1 MSNVHHLTRG
11 YLDRLCGVL
20 FTGALEL
27 DRSRLILTERVDVF
41 SIGDR
46 IIAPPTPGAL
56 DPAYRE
62 GGPGEVVGVRE
73 DTASGE
79 PFVYVVLDDSS
90 DGAQPFRADELKR
103 EPTV

>member
-1 MSNVHHLTRG
+1 MSNIHHLNR
-11 YLDRLCGVL
+11 DNMQQLCRVL
-20 FTGALEL
+20 FTDPLEL

-46 IIAPPTPGAL
+46 IIAPATPGAL

-90 DGAQPFRADELKR
+90 DAPQPFRADELKR

>member
-1 MSNVHHLTRG
+1 MSNIHHLNPAHVRAPLPAWHG
-11 YLDRLCGVL
+11 DPLDHRPV
-20 FTGALEL
+20 
-27 DRSRLILTERVDVF
+27 ILQRTEVF
-41 SIGDR
+41 QIGDR
-46 IIAPPTPGAL
+46 VIVPPTPGAI

-79 PFVYVVLDDSS
+79 PFAYVVLDDST
-90 DGAQPFRADELKR
+90 DMPQPFAFHELKK